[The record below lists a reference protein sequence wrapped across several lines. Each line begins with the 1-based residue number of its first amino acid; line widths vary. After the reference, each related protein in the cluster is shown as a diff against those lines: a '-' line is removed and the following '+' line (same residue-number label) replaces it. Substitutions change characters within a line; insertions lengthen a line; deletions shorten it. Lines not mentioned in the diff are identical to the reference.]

1 MIGCGSSADAPAA
14 EAPKEEAPA
23 ADADDKKEEAP
34 TSLGSSVE
42 GELTVTIWDEG
53 QRPGLQ
59 QIVDEWSAQ
68 SGVKATADVC
78 KDIAAEMNA
87 ALAEE

>member
-34 TSLGSSVE
+34 TSLGSCVRS
-42 GELTVTIWDEG
+42 L
-53 QRPGLQ
+53 QRRRSLRRLR
-59 QIVDEWSAQ
+59 I
-68 SGVKATADVC
+68 
-78 KDIAAEMNA
+78 
-87 ALAEE
+87 